1 MTTKLAE
8 FVLSS
13 IVCGSAAAVSP
24 DAIVPEHVRKE
35 VRPGAPDVVG
45 LRNQLSAARWAVNE
59 EFKLCN
65 SQL

>member
-35 VRPGAPDVVG
+35 VCPGAPDVVG
-45 LRNQLSAARWAVNE
+45 LRNQLSAASWAVNE
-59 EFKLCN
+59 SFKHCN